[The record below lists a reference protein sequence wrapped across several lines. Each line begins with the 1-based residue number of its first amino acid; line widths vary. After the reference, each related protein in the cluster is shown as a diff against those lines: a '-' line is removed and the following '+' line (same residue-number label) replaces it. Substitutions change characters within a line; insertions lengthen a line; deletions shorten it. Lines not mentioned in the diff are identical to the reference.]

1 MNQNERYTKGMQG
14 KQSFYLYVLQR
25 MLEIFKKRIAVN
37 L

>member
-1 MNQNERYTKGMQG
+1 MNQNEPYTKGMQG
-14 KQSFYLYVLQR
+14 KQSLYVLQR